1 MGSDK
6 SKLGMA
12 VPAAIVLFSVLIM
25 AAIIALSIAMRTIEM
40 MKMQSLGVYSLEYI
54 NRAVLHCI
62 INPQSSAEV
71 MVSLSADETIEFTE
85 EWISFISKNKPE
97 KSLLENLRL
106 QLNQYSNGEVIDVEP
121 KDLGNGASISYKRR
135 TPSGN
140 LKEIH
145 FTPVK
150 ITQGRYKIIFFSTSF
165 TDIKVV
171 VIGL

>member
-1 MGSDK
+1 
-6 SKLGMA
+6 
-12 VPAAIVLFSVLIM
+12 
-25 AAIIALSIAMRTIEM
+25 
-40 MKMQSLGVYSLEYI
+40 
-54 NRAVLHCI
+54 

-71 MVSLSADETIEFTE
+71 IVSLSADETIEFTE
-85 EWISFISKNKPE
+85 EWISFISKNRPE